1 LLTSGETGT
10 AGVMTLTVDGTLDA
24 RLASA
29 DMEVT
34 TTAQDA
40 LYSVNGLDLTSS
52 SNSVADVLPG
62 LTLEL
67 KAPTTGP
74 VTLGVGTDPDA
85 LGEKLSR
92 LITAHNGLVGNIKK
106 LGAASPDGLTA
117 GPLVGDAGL
126 RSLQRSVQGIFGQTV
141 STEVVDNPFRNLV
154 GLGVT
159 TSLSGE
165 ASLDMAKL
173 KEALAQDREGVEALI
188 GSFATN
194 LSTRLDAYDGGSG
207 IFGFRSDQLSA
218 ELKRIKSDREIL
230 ERRLG
235 ALEDRM
241 SKRFS
246 ALDSLVAQFQSTG
259 NYLTQQ
265 MASLTNLYKA
275 S

>member
-1 LLTSGETGT
+1 
-10 AGVMTLTVDGTLDA
+10 
-24 RLASA
+24 
-29 DMEVT
+29 
-34 TTAQDA
+34 
-40 LYSVNGLDLTSS
+40 
-52 SNSVADVLPG
+52 
-62 LTLEL
+62 
-67 KAPTTGP
+67 
-74 VTLGVGTDPDA
+74 
-85 LGEKLSR
+85 
-92 LITAHNGLVGNIKK
+92 
-106 LGAASPDGLTA
+106 
-117 GPLVGDAGL
+117 
-126 RSLQRSVQGIFGQTV
+126 
-141 STEVVDNPFRNLV
+141 
-154 GLGVT
+154 
-159 TSLSGE
+159 
-165 ASLDMAKL
+165 
-173 KEALAQDREGVEALI
+173 
-188 GSFATN
+188 